1 MNDLTAAQFDEF
13 FHALYGYDPFPWQS
27 RLARRVADVQNG
39 EAAWPEA
46 LALPTAAGKT
56 ACIDIAVFALAC
68 QVGRPP
74 GERTAPR
81 RIFFVVDRRVIVDAT
96 FRRAGELAGQLEE
109 ARTHRD
115 GILKEVA
122 DRLSQL
128 SRGEGLAPEAD
139 GGADDPSN
147 HPLAVFQLRGGMYR
161 DDAWARSP
169 LQPTVVV
176 TTVDQFASRLLF
188 RGYGSSAGMRPVHA
202 GLAANDCLIV
212 LDEAHCANPFRQT
225 VAAVGRYRRWAG
237 QSDSVSS
244 APFHLTLLSA
254 TPPAEVRDTF
264 KDEEEDRR
272 HPVLGARI
280 QAAKPARLV
289 EVGNRRGAEAASGQD
304 DSLDRL
310 AERIADEAKNL
321 VNGERRNIGVMV
333 NRVHTARLVY
343 DCLTRA
349 GEDEDVTLLTGRMRP
364 IDRDDIERALMDA
377 LKTRV
382 SHELAPPSGK
392 GEPMAT
398 GNGQVPPVGSPTQS
412 RPESRQRP
420 RFVVAT
426 QCLEVGADLD
436 FDGLVTECA
445 SLDALR
451 QRFGRLNRAGRP
463 IQARAAIVIR
473 ASQTSLKRGN
483 DPGDP
488 IYGKALT
495 ETWQWL
501 KEQSEK
507 DEIDLGH
514 GALERLL
521 PVDSTES
528 AELRQRLAPPAPN
541 APVLLPAH
549 VDAWAQTS
557 PAPSPDPAVSLF
569 LHGPDRGAPEVQ
581 VCWRADLSLA
591 DISDLERSV
600 GIVSLCPPTS
610 PECLTVPVHILRRW
624 LARRGGPDPDD
635 SDLEGVSTPS
645 GDYST
650 GGFRSN
656 GSVLCW
662 RGPEESYLVY
672 NSETLDGLRPGDTVV
687 IPKAMEGWEV
697 FGHILSGRVRPVR
710 ESGDG
715 NQGVTGGPISSGDG
729 KEPIIDLGDRAQLQ
743 SRAKPLLRIR
753 RELVESWP
761 ECSARA
767 YFMEI
772 AGRSEHSEEGEEEE
786 RLRESL
792 EELAAL
798 AVTPQWQWLKD
809 AAGALAEEYRSRR
822 PRMTWYPGEDGGFV
836 LQGSHRLRQYMASAS
851 TPTSEDDSYSAT
863 VQISLDRHLR
873 GVEEWVNRFGA
884 GVGLPVPLLEDL
896 ALAARWHD
904 LGKADP
910 RFQALLHGGSPWAAQ
925 AAGGLLAKS
934 ASLPTSSRERRRA
947 GLESGYPAG
956 GRHEL
961 LSVRLIESAPELL
974 ETAHDRELVLHLV
987 ASHHG
992 YCRPFAP
999 VAFDSEPVKVESAIL
1014 GHQLS
1019 ANSDTG
1025 LERLDSGVS
1034 ERFWLLVRRY
1044 GWWGLAWL
1052 EALLRLADHRR
1063 SEAEQRDSELAET
1076 RVEEAVG

>member
-27 RLARRVADVQNG
+27 RLARRVADSKNG

-122 DRLSQL
+122 DRLGRL
-128 SRGEGLAPEAD
+128 SRGEGLAPEDD

-225 VAAVGRYRRWAG
+225 VAAVGRYRQWAG

-343 DCLTRA
+343 DCLNRA
-349 GEDEDVTLLTGRMRP
+349 GEDVTLLTGRMRP
-364 IDRDDIERALMDA
+364 IDRDDIEQALMDA
-377 LKTRV
+377 LKTRAP
-382 SHELAPPSGK
+382 HELAPPSGK

-398 GNGQVPPVGSPTQS
+398 GSGQMPPVGSPTQS
-412 RPESRQRP
+412 GPEFRQGP

-463 IQARAAIVIR
+463 VQARAAIVIR
-473 ASQTSLKRGN
+473 AGQASLSRGT

-501 KEQSEK
+501 KEKSEN

-557 PAPSPDPAVSLF
+557 PAPSPDPDVSLF

-581 VCWRADLSLA
+581 VCWRADLALA
-591 DISDLERSV
+591 DLSDLGRSV
-600 GIVSLCPPTS
+600 GIVSLCPPAS
-610 PECLTVPVHILRRW
+610 PECIAVPVHNLRRW
-624 LARRGGPDPDD
+624 LGRGGGAPDVND
-635 SDLEGVSTPS
+635 SDLEGVPITAQNYPPGELRVNS
-645 GDYST
+645 
-650 GGFRSN
+650 
-656 GSVLCW
+656 SVLCW
-662 RGPEESYLVY
+662 RGPEESFLISDA
-672 NSETLDGLRPGDTVV
+672 NTLDRLRPGDTVV
-687 IPKAMEGWEV
+687 IPAKLKGWDA
-697 FGHILSGRVRPVR
+697 FGHLPSGGGASVNEP
-710 ESGDG
+710 DDP
-715 NQGVTGGPISSGDG
+715 NHGVTAGPISGG
-729 KEPIIDLGDRAQLQ
+729 AGAGPIIDLGDRAQLQ

-836 LQGSHRLRQYMASAS
+836 LRGNRRLPKYMASAS

-863 VQISLDRHLR
+863 VRVPLDRHLR
-873 GVEEWVNRFGA
+873 GVEEWASCFGA
-884 GVGLPVPLLEDL
+884 GVGLPVPLVEDL

-904 LGKADP
+904 LGKSDP

-947 GLESGYPAG
+947 GRESGYPAG

-999 VAFDSEPVKVESAIL
+999 VVFDSEPVKVESAIL
-1014 GHQLS
+1014 GHQVS

-1063 SEAEQRDSELAET
+1063 SEAEQRAGEDAEFGV
-1076 RVEEAVG
+1076 REAVG